1 MFKEI
6 TAISK
11 NYAIVKIDNVINDD
25 LLNLNVIFEENNKKI
40 LGEIEEIINS
50 EAKITFLGEFINDKF
65 FDGIIRKPSINA
77 KIRIINGNELAELT
91 GYNDS
96 TAMMLGLSPLYN
108 NSPVKINIDDMW
120 SNHTAIFGNTG
131 SGKTY
136 GVARLVQ
143 NLFTMPNYIP
153 FNSVIF
159 IFNNTDEYDNAFK
172 SINSYNFNFNY
183 KMFSTDTDSN
193 NNILKVVDS
202 WNKKVLNNNNGTLYY
217 NSDYKIVK
225 CNLDNNKNLYVGTN
239 EMAAEDLCVKE
250 NEKTAFKRTYQ
261 VLNITDS
268 DNEEYWFLTL
278 KEYQVD
284 EVVTVKVKKEINPNL
299 KEKKSYVFEFE
310 FNGACIT
317 DELKWILENTDIVG
331 IKSTD
336 KIGMDAIRDEVNTC
350 N

>member
-1 MFKEI
+1 MKKRNVLGFI
-6 TAISK
+6 CIGIIVLIIIGSIFYSK
-11 NYAIVKIDNVINDD
+11 NGKNNQESNAVIFQASKINDC
-25 LLNLNVIFEENNKKI
+25 NNTKVYA
-40 LGEIEEIINS
+40 EMTDYQIISYCLDNI
-50 EAKITFLGEFINDKF
+50 KIND
-65 FDGIIRKPSINA
+65 
-77 KIRIINGNELAELT
+77 
-91 GYNDS
+91 
-96 TAMMLGLSPLYN
+96 
-108 NSPVKINIDDMW
+108 
-120 SNHTAIFGNTG
+120 G
-131 SGKTY
+131 SSKDI
-136 GVARLVQ
+136 V
-143 NLFTMPNYIP
+143 NYL
-153 FNSVIF
+153 
-159 IFNNTDEYDNAFK
+159 
-172 SINSYNFNFNY
+172 
-183 KMFSTDTDSN
+183 SN

-310 FNGACIT
+310 FNGTCIT

>member
-1 MFKEI
+1 MKKRNVLGFI
-6 TAISK
+6 CIGIIVLIIIGSIFYSK
-11 NYAIVKIDNVINDD
+11 SGKNNQESNA
-25 LLNLNVIFEENNKKI
+25 VIFQA
-40 LGEIEEIINS
+40 S
-50 EAKITFLGEFINDKF
+50 
-65 FDGIIRKPSINA
+65 
-77 KIRIINGNELAELT
+77 
-91 GYNDS
+91 
-96 TAMMLGLSPLYN
+96 
-108 NSPVKINIDDMW
+108 KIN
-120 SNHTAIFGNTG
+120 NCKNTKVYAEMADYQIISYCLDNIKISDG
-131 SGKTY
+131 SSKDIVDY
-136 GVARLVQ
+136 L
-143 NLFTMPNYIP
+143 
-153 FNSVIF
+153 
-159 IFNNTDEYDNAFK
+159 
-172 SINSYNFNFNY
+172 
-183 KMFSTDTDSN
+183 SN

-217 NSDYKIVK
+217 NGDYKIVK

-261 VLNITDS
+261 ILNITDS

>member
-1 MFKEI
+1 MKKRNVLGFVCI
-6 TAISK
+6 GIIVLIIIGSIFYSK
-11 NYAIVKIDNVINDD
+11 NGKNNHESNTVIFKASKINDCNNTKIYAEMTDYQIISYCLDNIKID
-25 LLNLNVIFEENNKKI
+25 
-40 LGEIEEIINS
+40 
-50 EAKITFLGEFINDKF
+50 
-65 FDGIIRKPSINA
+65 DGSSKDI
-77 KIRIINGNELAELT
+77 
-91 GYNDS
+91 
-96 TAMMLGLSPLYN
+96 
-108 NSPVKINIDDMW
+108 V
-120 SNHTAIFGNTG
+120 
-131 SGKTY
+131 
-136 GVARLVQ
+136 
-143 NLFTMPNYIP
+143 NYL
-153 FNSVIF
+153 
-159 IFNNTDEYDNAFK
+159 
-172 SINSYNFNFNY
+172 
-183 KMFSTDTDSN
+183 SN

-239 EMAAEDLCVKE
+239 EMVAEDLCIKE
-250 NEKTAFKRTYQ
+250 SEKTAFKRTYQ

-310 FNGACIT
+310 FNGICIT
-317 DELKWILENTDIVG
+317 DELKWILENTDIVS

>member
-1 MFKEI
+1 MKKRNVLGFI
-6 TAISK
+6 CIGIIVFIIIGSIFYSK
-11 NYAIVKIDNVINDD
+11 NGKNNQESNA
-25 LLNLNVIFEENNKKI
+25 VIFQASK
-40 LGEIEEIINS
+40 
-50 EAKITFLGEFINDKF
+50 
-65 FDGIIRKPSINA
+65 
-77 KIRIINGNELAELT
+77 INGC
-91 GYNDS
+91 
-96 TAMMLGLSPLYN
+96 
-108 NSPVKINIDDMW
+108 
-120 SNHTAIFGNTG
+120 
-131 SGKTY
+131 
-136 GVARLVQ
+136 
-143 NLFTMPNYIP
+143 
-153 FNSVIF
+153 
-159 IFNNTDEYDNAFK
+159 NNTKVYAEMTDYQIISYCLDNIK
-172 SINSYNFNFNY
+172 ISDGSSKDIVNY
-183 KMFSTDTDSN
+183 LSN

-217 NSDYKIVK
+217 NGDYKIVK

-250 NEKTAFKRTYQ
+250 SEKTAFKRTYQ

-284 EVVTVKVKKEINPNL
+284 EVVTAKVKKEINPNL

-310 FNGACIT
+310 FNGTCII
-317 DELKWILENTDIVG
+317 DELKWILENTDIIG

>member
-1 MFKEI
+1 MKKRNVLGFI
-6 TAISK
+6 CIGIIVLIIIGSIFYSK
-11 NYAIVKIDNVINDD
+11 NGKNNQESNAVIFQASKINGCNNTKVYAEMTDYQIISYCLDNIKIND
-25 LLNLNVIFEENNKKI
+25 
-40 LGEIEEIINS
+40 
-50 EAKITFLGEFINDKF
+50 
-65 FDGIIRKPSINA
+65 
-77 KIRIINGNELAELT
+77 
-91 GYNDS
+91 
-96 TAMMLGLSPLYN
+96 
-108 NSPVKINIDDMW
+108 
-120 SNHTAIFGNTG
+120 G
-131 SGKTY
+131 SSKDI
-136 GVARLVQ
+136 V
-143 NLFTMPNYIP
+143 NYL
-153 FNSVIF
+153 
-159 IFNNTDEYDNAFK
+159 
-172 SINSYNFNFNY
+172 
-183 KMFSTDTDSN
+183 SN

>member
-1 MFKEI
+1 MKKRNVLGFI
-6 TAISK
+6 CIGIIVLIIIGSIFYSK
-11 NYAIVKIDNVINDD
+11 NGKNNQESNAVIFQASKINGCNNTKVYAEMTDYQIISYCLDNIKIND
-25 LLNLNVIFEENNKKI
+25 
-40 LGEIEEIINS
+40 
-50 EAKITFLGEFINDKF
+50 
-65 FDGIIRKPSINA
+65 
-77 KIRIINGNELAELT
+77 
-91 GYNDS
+91 
-96 TAMMLGLSPLYN
+96 
-108 NSPVKINIDDMW
+108 
-120 SNHTAIFGNTG
+120 G
-131 SGKTY
+131 SSKDI
-136 GVARLVQ
+136 V
-143 NLFTMPNYIP
+143 NYL
-153 FNSVIF
+153 
-159 IFNNTDEYDNAFK
+159 
-172 SINSYNFNFNY
+172 
-183 KMFSTDTDSN
+183 SN

-225 CNLDNNKNLYVGTN
+225 CNLDNNKNLYVGTH

>member
-1 MFKEI
+1 MKKRNVLGFI
-6 TAISK
+6 CIGIIVLIIIGSIFYSK
-11 NYAIVKIDNVINDD
+11 NGKNNQESNAVIFQASKINGCNNTKVYAEMTDYQIISYCLDNIKIND
-25 LLNLNVIFEENNKKI
+25 
-40 LGEIEEIINS
+40 
-50 EAKITFLGEFINDKF
+50 
-65 FDGIIRKPSINA
+65 
-77 KIRIINGNELAELT
+77 
-91 GYNDS
+91 
-96 TAMMLGLSPLYN
+96 
-108 NSPVKINIDDMW
+108 
-120 SNHTAIFGNTG
+120 G
-131 SGKTY
+131 SSKDI
-136 GVARLVQ
+136 V
-143 NLFTMPNYIP
+143 NYL
-153 FNSVIF
+153 
-159 IFNNTDEYDNAFK
+159 
-172 SINSYNFNFNY
+172 
-183 KMFSTDTDSN
+183 SN

-239 EMAAEDLCVKE
+239 EMVAEDLCAKE
-250 NEKTAFKRTYQ
+250 SEKTTFKRTYQ

-310 FNGACIT
+310 FNGTCIT

-336 KIGMDAIRDEVNTC
+336 KIGMDAIRDEVNIC

>member
-1 MFKEI
+1 MKKRNGLGFI
-6 TAISK
+6 CIGIIVLIIIGSIFYSK
-11 NYAIVKIDNVINDD
+11 NGKNNQESNAVMFQASKINDCKNTKVYAEMTD
-25 LLNLNVIFEENNKKI
+25 YQ
-40 LGEIEEIINS
+40 IISYCLDNI
-50 EAKITFLGEFINDKF
+50 KINDGSSK
-65 FDGIIRKPSINA
+65 DIVN
-77 KIRIINGNELAELT
+77 
-91 GYNDS
+91 Y
-96 TAMMLGLSPLYN
+96 LS
-108 NSPVKINIDDMW
+108 D
-120 SNHTAIFGNTG
+120 
-131 SGKTY
+131 
-136 GVARLVQ
+136 
-143 NLFTMPNYIP
+143 
-153 FNSVIF
+153 
-159 IFNNTDEYDNAFK
+159 
-172 SINSYNFNFNY
+172 
-183 KMFSTDTDSN
+183 

-310 FNGACIT
+310 FNGTCIT
-317 DELKWILENTDIVG
+317 DELKWILENTDIIG